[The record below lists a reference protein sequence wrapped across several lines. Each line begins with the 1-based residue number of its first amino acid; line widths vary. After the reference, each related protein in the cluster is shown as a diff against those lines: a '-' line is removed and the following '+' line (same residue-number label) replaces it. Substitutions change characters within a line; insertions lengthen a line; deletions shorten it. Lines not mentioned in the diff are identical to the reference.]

1 MTTRQELLNDVDAWM
16 KRSNLTGG
24 ADIATFL
31 RIAESKIRRRIRAT
45 DREVTTQLNATG
57 RTVALPDDYLSL
69 RSISLDSALDRTI
82 EYLSPER
89 IREAPIW
96 NNSGGGLTDNTAQA
110 YTIENNNI
118 VLAPEPTATAP
129 VTLDIVYNASYAPLV
144 NANDTNTLLTNN
156 YDIYLYAIL
165 TAAATNIHNIELASG
180 FSSLFE
186 AAVVEFERSE
196 GRKRYS
202 GSALFRTGNPRRVV

>member
-1 MTTRQELLNDVDAWM
+1 MTTRQELINDVDAWM
-16 KRSNLTGG
+16 KRANLTTG
-24 ADIATFL
+24 ADATTFL
-31 RIAESKIRRRIRAT
+31 RIAEAKIRRRIRST
-45 DREVTTQLNATG
+45 DREVTTTLSATG

-96 NNSGGGLTDNTAQA
+96 NNAGGGLTDNTAQA
-110 YTIENNNI
+110 YTIEGGNI
-118 VLAPEPTATAP
+118 VLAPAPTAEAP
-129 VTLDIVYNASYAPLV
+129 VTLDIVYNASYPPLV
-144 NANDTNTLLTNN
+144 NATDTNTLLTNN

-165 TAAATNIHNIELASG
+165 TAAATNVQNTELAAG
-180 FSSLFE
+180 YSSLFE
-186 AAVVEFERSE
+186 ATVVEFERSE
-196 GRKRYS
+196 GRKRNS